1 MSEPMMMETAETTT
15 QAAPASESPSGVA
28 ATAEKLYGG
37 EQKATTT
44 QDSQAADAA
53 AASKAEAT
61 DAKTD
66 AKAAETKPQG
76 APEKYE
82 FKAAEGRAFDPEV
95 MEAYSTVAKELNL
108 SQEAAQRVLDA
119 MAPKMAERQQA
130 QIEAVRAEWV
140 TNSKGDKEFGGD
152 KLSENLGVAKKA
164 LDAFGTAE
172 LRSLL
177 NQSGLGDH
185 PEVIR
190 FMYRAGKAISE
201 DRFVGGAPA
210 VGKGAPKGFSDF
222 ADVLYSST

>member
-1 MSEPMMMETAETTT
+1 
-15 QAAPASESPSGVA
+15 
-28 ATAEKLYGG
+28 
-37 EQKATTT
+37 
-44 QDSQAADAA
+44 
-53 AASKAEAT
+53 
-61 DAKTD
+61 
-66 AKAAETKPQG
+66 
-76 APEKYE
+76 
-82 FKAAEGRAFDPEV
+82 
-95 MEAYSTVAKELNL
+95 
-108 SQEAAQRVLDA
+108 
-119 MAPKMAERQQA
+119 
-130 QIEAVRAEWV
+130 V

-210 VGKGAPKGFSDF
+210 VGKGAPKNFADF
-222 ADVLYSST
+222 ADVLYSNT